1 MLEHDFQN
9 SVGYWLCTAA
19 HAMQRALN
27 EELAPSGVTYRQWQV
42 LAWLAIEGS
51 LAQNE
56 LAERM
61 QIEPATLVTVLD
73 RMEQRR
79 WIERSSCPGDRRKKL
94 VRATEEAEPVWQSS
108 IACARRIREE
118 AVHDFTPKE
127 FDQFLGYLRRVQ
139 ANVNTRTARE
149 VG

>member
-1 MLEHDFQN
+1 MLEHDFQS

-27 EELAPSGVTYRQWQV
+27 EELAPLGITFRQWQV
-42 LAWLAIEGS
+42 LAWLAIEGA

-73 RMEQRR
+73 RMEQRG
-79 WIERSSCPGDRRKKL
+79 WILRAPCPGDRRKKL
-94 VRATEEAEPVWQSS
+94 VRATAAAEPIWQSS
-108 IACARRIREE
+108 IACARKVREE
-118 AVHDFTPKE
+118 AVKDFSPKE
-127 FDQFLGYLRRVQ
+127 FEQLLGYLRRIQ
-139 ANVNTRTARE
+139 ANLGALAARE

>member
-1 MLEHDFQN
+1 MLEHDFQS

-27 EELAPSGVTYRQWQV
+27 EELSPLGITFRQWQV

-51 LAQNE
+51 LAQNG

-73 RMEQRR
+73 RMEQRQ
-79 WIERSSCPGDRRKKL
+79 WILRSPCPGDRRKKL
-94 VRATEEAEPVWQSS
+94 VRATAEAEPIWQSS
-108 IACARRIREE
+108 IECARRIREE
-118 AVHDFTPKE
+118 AVSDFTPQE
-127 FDQFLGYLRRVQ
+127 FDQLLGYLRRIQ
-139 ANVNTRTARE
+139 ANLGALAARE

>member
-1 MLEHDFQN
+1 MLEHDFKS
-9 SVGYWLCTAA
+9 SVGYWLCTSA

-27 EELAPSGVTYRQWQV
+27 EELSPLGITFRQWQV
-42 LAWLAIEGS
+42 LAWLAIEGG

-73 RMEQRR
+73 RMEQHD
-79 WIERSSCPGDRRKKL
+79 WIKRSPCPGDRRKKL
-94 VRATEEAEPVWQSS
+94 VRATAKAEPIWNAST
-108 IACARRIREE
+108 ACAKRVREQ
-118 AVHDFTPKE
+118 AAKDFTPRE
-127 FDQFLGYLRRVQ
+127 REQLIEYLRRLQ
-139 ANVNTRTARE
+139 ANLSLLSARE